1 MIKHYKQFFSF
12 FKKKLNLNALRS
24 SKKVIKFKLSK
35 NLLIICFEIQPGLK
49 INNITKNLL
58 RAVRNHLT
66 SKL

>member
-12 FKKKLNLNALRS
+12 LKKKLNLNALRS